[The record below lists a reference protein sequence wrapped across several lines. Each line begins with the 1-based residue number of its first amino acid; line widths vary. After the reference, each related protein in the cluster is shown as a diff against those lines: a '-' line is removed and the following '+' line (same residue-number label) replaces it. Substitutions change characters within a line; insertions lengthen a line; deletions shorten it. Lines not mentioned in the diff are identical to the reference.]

1 MPIRDGEK
9 FCAYFLG
16 ETEEEANRMLKSF
29 DKDLTMISMK
39 ASSLSGVDQF
49 DLKQEGIIG
58 LARARR
64 EYDENR
70 GAAFRT
76 LAIYKIKDAMREWIT
91 KTSGM
96 RSPQYLNDTT
106 KLLEHLRKT
115 LSKGMQL
122 SEFASY
128 TDVWKA
134 ANTFDGNESIR
145 KDVNKIC
152 KSIRNLADRSHTS
165 PVELLEKAEI
175 SPVMIDL
182 VFENNPAW
190 IDPNDN
196 VEENMVAKL
205 NAKDSV
211 REIRR
216 LLTPE
221 EYDIIC
227 SKFIEGKTMRD
238 LEKELGITAASVTIK
253 IRNIIAKLDK
263 HKERIFNGAR
273 REKIEDEVGVDSERS
288 GTIY

>member
-9 FCAYFLG
+9 FCAHFLG
-16 ETEEEANRMLKSF
+16 DTEEEANHILKSF
-29 DKDLTMISMK
+29 DKDLTMISMR
-39 ASSLSGVDQF
+39 AATLSGADQL

-64 EYDENR
+64 EYDEGR

-91 KTSGM
+91 KTGGM
-96 RSPQYLNDTT
+96 KSPQYLKDAAN
-106 KLLEHLRKT
+106 LLEHLRKT

-128 TDVWKA
+128 TDVWRA
-134 ANTFDGNESIR
+134 ANSFEGNEAILE
-145 KDVNKIC
+145 DVGRIC
-152 KSIRNLADRSHTS
+152 KSIKNLADRSCTS

-175 SPVMIDL
+175 SPSMVDL
-182 VFENNPAW
+182 VSESNSAW

-196 VEENMVAKL
+196 VEEDMIDKLGAKS
-205 NAKDSV
+205 SV
-211 REIRR
+211 LEIRKI
-216 LLTPE
+216 LTPE
-221 EYDIIC
+221 EYDLIC

-253 IRNIIAKLDK
+253 IKNIIAKLDR
-263 HKERIFNGAR
+263 HKERIFYGTR
-273 REKIEDEVGVDSERS
+273 RKEVENKVGVDSEES
-288 GTIY
+288 G